1 MKHPLK
7 LPSNTSLERA
17 VEAYADVA
25 ENLAE
30 NLADSLELMNDLTD
44 ELDKLLAAAP
54 DVPPSQRVCLKYLLE
69 RATTH
74 YTGLMG
80 AQT

>member
-25 ENLAE
+25 ENLA
-30 NLADSLELMNDLTD
+30 DSLELMNDLTD
-44 ELDKLLAAAP
+44 ELDKLLATAP
-54 DVPPSQRVCLKYLLE
+54 DVPPPQRVCLKYLLE

-80 AQT
+80 AQA

>member
-17 VEAYADVA
+17 VEAYADV
-25 ENLAE
+25 AE

-74 YTGLMG
+74 YTGLME
-80 AQT
+80 AQA

>member
-7 LPSNTSLERA
+7 LPNNTSLERA
-17 VEAYADVA
+17 VEAYADV
-25 ENLAE
+25 AE

>member
-7 LPSNTSLERA
+7 LPSNTPLERA
-17 VEAYADVA
+17 VEAYADV
-25 ENLAE
+25 AE

-80 AQT
+80 RRHEP

>member
-17 VEAYADVA
+17 VKAYADVA
-25 ENLAE
+25 RS
-30 NLADSLELMNDLTD
+30 LADSLELMNDLTD

-54 DVPPSQRVCLKYLLE
+54 DVPPSQRVYLKYLLE

>member
-25 ENLAE
+25 ENLT
-30 NLADSLELMNDLTD
+30 NSLELMNDLTD

>member
-7 LPSNTSLERA
+7 LPSNTPLERA
-17 VEAYADVA
+17 VEAYADV
-25 ENLAE
+25 AE

-54 DVPPSQRVCLKYLLE
+54 DVPPSQRMCLKYLLE

>member
-17 VEAYADVA
+17 VEAYADV
-25 ENLAE
+25 AE

-54 DVPPSQRVCLKYLLE
+54 DVPPSQRVRLKYLLE

>member
-7 LPSNTSLERA
+7 LPNNTSLERA
-17 VEAYADVA
+17 VEAYADV
-25 ENLAE
+25 AE

-54 DVPPSQRVCLKYLLE
+54 AVPPSQRVCLKYLLE

>member
-17 VEAYADVA
+17 VEAYADV
-25 ENLAE
+25 AE

>member
-7 LPSNTSLERA
+7 LPSNTPLERA
-17 VEAYADVA
+17 VEAYADV
-25 ENLAE
+25 AE

>member
-7 LPSNTSLERA
+7 LPSNISLERA
-17 VEAYADVA
+17 VEAYADV
-25 ENLAE
+25 AE

>member
-17 VEAYADVA
+17 VEAYADV
-25 ENLAE
+25 AE

-74 YTGLMG
+74 YTGLTG

>member
-7 LPSNTSLERA
+7 LPNNTSLERA
-17 VEAYADVA
+17 VEAYADV
-25 ENLAE
+25 AE

-54 DVPPSQRVCLKYLLE
+54 DVPPSQRMCLKYLLE

>member
-7 LPSNTSLERA
+7 LPNNTSLERA
-17 VEAYADVA
+17 VEAYADV
-25 ENLAE
+25 AE

-44 ELDKLLAAAP
+44 ELDKLLATAP

>member
-17 VEAYADVA
+17 VEAYADV
-25 ENLAE
+25 AE

-74 YTGLMG
+74 YTGLME